1 MAYGMSLAL
10 PESLDGPAM
19 HTRSVP
25 LWAEAGLECLLGAS
39 LKGCPNRSPNHRG
52 TWLTFEQACQDPT
65 LSQSRDWGNPVPPE
79 RRTAL
84 PLLPWVHWL
93 VSGHPL
99 WAATVCDHA
108 QERDVAQGQRRA
120 EGFSRDPEKPGLG
133 LSWKVT
139 GADAVPL
146 YTE

>member
-65 LSQSRDWGNPVPPE
+65 LSQSRDWGI
-79 RRTAL
+79 L
-84 PLLPWVHWL
+84 SL
-93 VSGHPL
+93 
-99 WAATVCDHA
+99 
-108 QERDVAQGQRRA
+108 RRA
-120 EGFSRDPEKPGLG
+120 AQLSLSCLGSTG
-133 LSWKVT
+133 LSADTLFGQQLCVT
-139 GADAVPL
+139 THRNGMLLRDSVELRVSAETRRSPAL
-146 YTE
+146 A